1 MGDFHVR
8 ILQLSGT
15 VLAELRLPAT
25 AHVHDILRELVSDR
39 DGAQRERRHM
49 KRKLLYQGRV
59 LEELDSLA
67 SLGQQELEFQLML
80 QAQHVQ
86 FCYGSASVE
95 TFNGLKECKRM
106 HFAVWGPPLAGKT
119 SLIQRCS
126 ENIFN
131 VQYHTVIGIDFKKA
145 RVFVDHSPMEIFL
158 WDAPAGKERFQ
169 VMQAAHLRGK
179 VAVLLVI
186 DLASDEPFW
195 KMDHFINRIEEASI
209 VTKLMLGNKLDLEA
223 ERKLSREDAERFA
236 ADRGF
241 HYFETS
247 AKDGSGIEEAFTF
260 AILEVLECEERQRLL
275 PPPVAP
281 QRQPGKLC
289 CIQ

>member
-1 MGDFHVR
+1 MHTFLTHIDEITSFHSRQALVPG
-8 ILQLSGT
+8 SG
-15 VLAELRLPAT
+15 VG
-25 AHVHDILRELVSDR
+25 
-39 DGAQRERRHM
+39 GA
-49 KRKLLYQGRV
+49 GF
-59 LEELDSLA
+59 A
-67 SLGQQELEFQLML
+67 GEF
-80 QAQHVQ
+80 
-86 FCYGSASVE
+86 GSARAGVSVDAASS
-95 TFNGLKECKRM
+95 TRAILLWK
-106 HFAVWGPPLAGKT
+106 WGPPLAGKT

-131 VQYHTVIGIDFKKA
+131 VQYHTVIGIDFNKA

-247 AKDGSGIEEAFTF
+247 AKDGSGIEDC
-260 AILEVLECEERQRLL
+260 VQ
-275 PPPVAP
+275 
-281 QRQPGKLC
+281 G
-289 CIQ
+289 